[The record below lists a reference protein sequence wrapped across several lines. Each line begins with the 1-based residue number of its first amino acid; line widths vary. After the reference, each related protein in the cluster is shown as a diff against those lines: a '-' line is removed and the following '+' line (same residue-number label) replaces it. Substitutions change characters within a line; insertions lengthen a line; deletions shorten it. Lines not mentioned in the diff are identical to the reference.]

1 MKRFRSTSRLIAF
14 LLVFLF
20 VSLVIPI
27 SPSYGETNVNGEEV
41 FKVADT
47 RNRDLAGVFY
57 DRTLEDRL
65 LPTGTLGALLER
77 ARALPTNK
85 RVLFID
91 PMLVEEVRDLSD
103 GFLLAPAEEGDEEP
117 TEIEPSEIAL
127 SWLARLDLLTNSDAI
142 AAINYGNPDL
152 TFLARSAPSELR
164 VHHELSRQ
172 RLAELLSRS
181 ITSLT
186 PTPDPSAK
194 ISPFLAERF
203 TAIRR
208 DIRAVN
214 RYADNPQTR
223 ELRLLNALLIN
234 PGFEKERAFEF
245 ARDLSDAVRKYRNSI
260 RITSGRYTLTSKR
273 ERVPVT
279 LINDFTNDLEIRLRV
294 RTSNTRVLVGGTDPI
309 TIGASSKLQ
318 IEIPVE
324 VLSSGQSDLII
335 TMRVKGG
342 ERIGKEVR
350 LPLTLAVISP
360 LTTWI
365 TTGSGVILL
374 LAAIVQSLRRVRR
387 SRLQNKDLQSRE
399 RPVEA

>member
-1 MKRFRSTSRLIAF
+1 MKCYRSIS
-14 LLVFLF
+14 LF
-20 VSLVIPI
+20 VTLLLLFFATPI
-27 SPSYGETNVNGEEV
+27 SPSQAESTLSGEEI
-41 FKVADT
+41 FALADT
-47 RNRDLAGVFY
+47 RNRDLSGIFY

-85 RVLFID
+85 RILFID
-91 PMLVEEVRDLSD
+91 PMLVEEVRDLAD
-103 GFLLAPAEEGDEEP
+103 GFLLASTEQGSDEVIEV
-117 TEIEPSEIAL
+117 EPSQIAI
-127 SWLARLDLLTNSDAI
+127 SWLALLDALTNGDLI

-152 TFLARSAPSELR
+152 EFLSRSAPSELR
-164 VHHELSRQ
+164 VHHDLSRQ

-181 ITSLT
+181 VSSLT
-186 PTPDPSAK
+186 PTLRAGEK
-194 ISPFLAERF
+194 IPAFLNERF
-203 TAIRR
+203 TQNRR
-208 DIRAVN
+208 EIRAIN

-223 ELRLLNALLIN
+223 ELRLLNPVITN
-234 PGFEKERAFEF
+234 SGFERERAFEF
-245 ARDLSDAVRKYRNSI
+245 ARELSTAVNKHRNSI

-279 LINDFTNDLEIRLRV
+279 LINDFTNEMEVKLRIRS
-294 RTSNTRVLVGGTDPI
+294 SNTRVLVGSVDPI
-309 TIGASSKLQ
+309 SIGAESKMQ

-342 ERIGKEVR
+342 ERIGREVR

-365 TTGSGVILL
+365 TTGSGLILL
-374 LAAIVQSLRRVRR
+374 LAAIVQSVRRVRR
-387 SRLQNKDLQSRE
+387 SRSKSRNQE
-399 RPVEA
+399 ESA